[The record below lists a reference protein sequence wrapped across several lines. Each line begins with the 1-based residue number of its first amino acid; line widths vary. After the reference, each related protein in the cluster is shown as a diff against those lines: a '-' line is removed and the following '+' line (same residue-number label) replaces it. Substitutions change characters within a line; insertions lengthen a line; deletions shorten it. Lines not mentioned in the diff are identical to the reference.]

1 MKRKGLAMVLTILT
15 FILGFSFF
23 WFRDECKKEYEKKYG
38 KKPKKEKKS
47 GIFDGGSTY
56 YPGYTSF

>member
-1 MKRKGLAMVLTILT
+1 MVLTILT

-47 GIFDGGSTY
+47 FWWHMWHDGNFRSSGY
-56 YPGYTSF
+56 YY